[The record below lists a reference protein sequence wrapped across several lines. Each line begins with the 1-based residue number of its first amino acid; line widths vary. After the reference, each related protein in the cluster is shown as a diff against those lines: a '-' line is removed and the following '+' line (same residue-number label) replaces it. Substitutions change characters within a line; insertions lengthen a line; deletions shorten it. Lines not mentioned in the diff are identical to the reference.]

1 MGVGR
6 MFRPKLEVADIFR
19 LHGEAWRAANA
30 GNVSL
35 TQRRVMTAIQICRTA
50 ELGGHVARCENEK
63 CAHTIISYNSC
74 RNRNCPK
81 CQWRTALRW
90 LAAREAE
97 ILPVPYVHLVFKLPA
112 ALVPIAL
119 QNKALVYGLLLKAA
133 AVTLTTVE
141 ADSKH
146 LGAKVGVTAVLHT
159 WGRQLQYCPH
169 VHCIAPAGGISPDG
183 KRWIAGKPG
192 FLRQR
197 RVLSDLFRRLFVKG
211 LTAAFDASKL
221 QFFNELVG
229 LNEANAFS
237 TALAPL
243 RTSEWPV
250 YARKPFGGPKQVLAY
265 LARYTHRVAITNSRL
280 VDLSETHVSFRCS
293 DKKIVRL
300 KIPEFIRRFLLHVLP
315 DSFQRIRYYGFLANN
330 HRAAELALCRKL
342 LPASADRNSDEKKD
356 PDTPNREQPP
366 CPCCGG
372 RMRIIETFEGVFS
385 KPYNVRKLDAL

>member
-1 MGVGR
+1 
-6 MFRPKLEVADIFR
+6 MFRPKLELADIFR
-19 LHGEAWRAANA
+19 LHGEAWRVANA

-35 TQRRVMTAIQICRTA
+35 TQRRAMSAIQICRTA
-50 ELGGHVARCENEK
+50 ALGGHVARCENEK

-81 CQWRTALRW
+81 CQWRTAQRW

-112 ALVPIAL
+112 ALGAIAL

-133 AVTLTTVE
+133 AVTLTTVA
-141 ADSKH
+141 ADCKL
-146 LGAKVGVTAVLHT
+146 LGAKIGVTTVLHT
-159 WGRQLQYCPH
+159 WGRQLWYCPH

-197 RVLSDLFRRLFVKG
+197 RVLSDLFRRLFIEG
-211 LTAAFDASKL
+211 LTAAFDAGKL
-221 QFFNELVG
+221 QFFTELIG
-229 LNEANAFS
+229 LKEPNAFS
-237 TALAPL
+237 AAIEPL

-265 LARYTHRVAITNSRL
+265 LARYTHRVAITNSHL
-280 VDLSETHVSFRCS
+280 IDLSETHVSFCCGDS
-293 DKKIVRL
+293 KIARL

-315 DSFQRIRYYGFLANN
+315 DGFQRIRHYGFLANN

-342 LPASADRNSDEKKD
+342 LPPPADRNTDEYKT
-356 PDTPNREQPP
+356 DTPNREQPP

-372 RMRIIETFEGVFS
+372 QMRIIETFEGMY
-385 KPYNVRKLDAL
+385 PRPHNVRKLDGL